1 MALNDSEKFG
11 KAFIFLFM
19 KKDTLSNE
27 LDLLCKTLCKKV
39 LGVENYQNLSSHN
52 LNEIG
57 NFLIRYNQEF
67 SSSKESLNKSLQ
79 NWFQGKNTPSA
90 TNLEEIAKSLDYKN
104 YGDFVFQNKRK
115 IKTIRW
121 RQSIFN
127 NPFQRVL
134 LLCGIM
140 LLLALF
146 FPIISGIGFE
156 TNTTEYIEVGDKLLA
171 SIIQAVVVLIFY
183 IVTRFS
189 NFGGRDVIQQSSV
202 DRLDEVN
209 SSLNQFFRG
218 WKYLWL
224 SFAILYTW
232 FCILYGTGLYSN
244 AYAQSFSDILTILSS
259 LSLAY
264 LFSVMDV
271 ESIPR
276 AKSSKKIS
284 GFYTYLNIFTIG
296 LSTSS
301 LISIIDRYYLLGFM
315 DGIGTYVLGYAN
327 VIVMLYFF
335 GRLESHYLNV
345 NRFVLLPLY
354 TYAII
359 QIAYVLFFETK
370 SGEQSYEA
378 YIIGAVLILKGFLY
392 FLIRDWIKDG
402 KLENYFLKQHE
413 RLS

>member
-1 MALNDSEKFG
+1 
-11 KAFIFLFM
+11 M
-19 KKDTLSNE
+19 KKNTLSPE

-39 LGVENYQNLSSHN
+39 LGIENYQNLSSHN

-57 NFLIRYNQEF
+57 TFLISYNQEF
-67 SSSKESLNKSLQ
+67 SSSKESLIKSLQ
-79 NWFQGKNTPSA
+79 NWFQGKNTPSI

-104 YGDFVFQNKRK
+104 YRDFVFQNKRK
-115 IKTIRW
+115 IKTIHW
-121 RQSIFN
+121 RQSILS
-127 NPFQRVL
+127 NPFQRIL
-134 LLCGIM
+134 LLCGIA
-140 LLLALF
+140 LLMALF
-146 FPIISGIGFE
+146 FPLIFGIGAE
-156 TNTTEYIEVGDKLLA
+156 NTATEYIEVGDKFLA
-171 SIIQAVVVLIFY
+171 SIIQAIVVFIFY

-189 NFGGRDVIQQSSV
+189 NFGGRDIIQHSSA
-202 DRLDEVN
+202 DRPEEVN
-209 SSLNQFFRG
+209 SSLNQFFKG

-232 FCILYGTGLYSN
+232 FCVLYGTGLYSS
-244 AYAQSFSDILTILSS
+244 AYARSFSDILTILSS

-276 AKSSKKIS
+276 ATSSKKVS
-284 GFYTYLNIFTIG
+284 GFYTYLNIFTVG
-296 LSTSS
+296 LSLSS
-301 LISIIDRYYLLGFM
+301 LISIIDRYYHLGFL
-315 DGIGTYVLGYAN
+315 DGVGTYVLGYAN

-392 FLIRDWIKDG
+392 FLIREWIKDG

-413 RLS
+413 RLSRF